1 MAEQLLAD
9 YYGCDVQRL
18 DDAKLLTQAAHE
30 AVHAVGAQVV
40 EECVHRFKPMGVSY
54 IAVISTSHISIH
66 TWPEDGYAAV
76 DIFSCTQ
83 GIPQEVAQA
92 LGRTLG
98 ADTIRTK
105 MIRRD
110 VKGGTAIEI

>member
-40 EECVHRFKPMGVSY
+40 EECVHRFEPMGVSY

-66 TWPEDGYAAV
+66 TWPEYGYAAV
-76 DIFSCTQ
+76 DVFSCTE
-83 GIPQEVAQA
+83 EVPEQLASALQA
-92 LGRTLG
+92 AFG
-98 ADTIRTK
+98 AKRTK
-105 MIRRD
+105 VRRIERD
-110 VKGGTAIEI
+110 LKGGIDL